1 VEDYA
6 VSKRKPF
13 IPDFSNTKKQ
23 NAKPGVPVAN
33 SQKAAAPQPKAKPM
47 PMPVKSSGHRG
58 GSA

>member
-1 VEDYA
+1 M
-6 VSKRKPF
+6 SKRKAF
-13 IPDFSNTKKQ
+13 IPDFSNSKKQ
-23 NAKPGVPVAN
+23 NTKPGVPAAN